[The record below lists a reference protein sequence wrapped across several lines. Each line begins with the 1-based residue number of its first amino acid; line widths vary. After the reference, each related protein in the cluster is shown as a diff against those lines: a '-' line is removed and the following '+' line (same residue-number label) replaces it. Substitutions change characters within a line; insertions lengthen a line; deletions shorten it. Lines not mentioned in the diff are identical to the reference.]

1 MTVQFRPF
9 HKMQGCI
16 KRKIYK
22 NNGDS
27 FEELDDFIA
36 LEKRLR
42 ITVNGKEVLSLY
54 CTPLMIRELVVG
66 MFMTE
71 KIISGEWCAERMAI
85 QYADE
90 VLVDIPA
97 EGEAETGGAV
107 ITSGCVGGITFP
119 KRLSQQKLHDS
130 FVIGAEKIKAIYRK
144 FQNASELY
152 KLTGCVHSAA
162 LSDGDEILCLAED
175 IGRHNAVDK
184 VIGYTI
190 LEDISFEGT
199 IMLASGRLSS
209 EIVSK
214 CAHWG
219 IPIVASRTS
228 PTSLAVEIAEKSG
241 VTVLGFI
248 RADRL
253 NVYTHPQRIT
263 QAKSIRG

>member
-1 MTVQFRPF
+1 MNGF
-9 HKMQGCI
+9 I

-22 NNGDS
+22 NSGSDFQEHEDS
-27 FEELDDFIA
+27 IA

-42 ITVNGKEVLSLY
+42 ISVNGKEALSLY

-71 KIISGEWCAERMAI
+71 GIINGEWCAERMTI
-85 QYADE
+85 HYADE

-97 EGEAETGGAV
+97 AGELSANGAV
-107 ITSGCVGGITFP
+107 ITSGCIGGITFP
-119 KRLSQQKLHDS
+119 KRMSLKKLRDS
-130 FVIGAEKIKAIYRK
+130 FSISAEKIKALFRK
-144 FQNASELY
+144 FQSASALY

-162 LSDGDEILCLAED
+162 LSDGGDILCLAED

-184 VIGYTI
+184 VIGYAI
-190 LEDISFEGT
+190 MENLSFEGT

-228 PTSLAVEIAEKSG
+228 PTSLAVEIADESG
-241 VTVLGFI
+241 VTVAGFI

-263 QAKSIRG
+263 AS

>member
-1 MTVQFRPF
+1 MNGFIQ
-9 HKMQGCI
+9 
-16 KRKIYK
+16 RKIYK
-22 NNGDS
+22 NSGN
-27 FEELDDFIA
+27 DFIEHEDCIA
-36 LEKRLR
+36 LEKRLK
-42 ITVNGKEVLSLY
+42 ISVNGKEALSLY

-71 KIISGEWCAERMAI
+71 GIIKGGWCAERMTI

-97 EGEAETGGAV
+97 GGELSTDGAV
-107 ITSGCVGGITFP
+107 ITSGCIGGITFP
-119 KRLSQQKLHDS
+119 KRMSLQTVRDPFSISQ
-130 FVIGAEKIKAIYRK
+130 EKIKNLFRR
-144 FQNASELY
+144 FQSASELY
-152 KLTGCVHSAA
+152 KVTGCVHSAA
-162 LSDGDEILCLAED
+162 LSDGDDILCLAED

-184 VIGYTI
+184 VLGHAI
-190 LEDISFEGT
+190 LEDLSFEGK

-219 IPIVASRTS
+219 IPVVASRTS
-228 PTSLAVEIAEKSG
+228 PTSLAVDIADESG
-241 VTVLGFI
+241 VTVAGFI

-263 QAKSIRG
+263 QA